1 MRVRA
6 VRTFVWEGRDVD
18 LGDEFDVTP
27 REAFILSE
35 GYGYAVV
42 LGEAPPAPSVMVTTA
57 DANPQYTDPLKRAR
71 RR

>member
-6 VRTFVWEGRDVD
+6 VRSFVWEGRDVD
-18 LGDEFDVTP
+18 LGDEFDVSP
-27 REAFILSE
+27 RAAHLLSE

-42 LGEAPPAPSVMVTTA
+42 LGEALPPVAAMVTETGVQ
-57 DANPQYTDPLKRAR
+57 PQYVDPLRMAR